1 MAGPHSGNQNAAL
14 PGPLWT
20 ASASLWYTERT
31 WLAQKFTA
39 CKDIMGMNRRFG
51 LVLVGAC
58 MILYA
63 IGLWSGSG
71 HVRWLIAAGFFL
83 LITCL
88 MPRIL
93 QPVKNLWMKLGGP
106 LHAVVSP
113 VLLCLFYFLGVV
125 PIGLMMQMFGKDPL
139 RLKPSSKTYWIERTP
154 PGPAPETMAELF

>member
-1 MAGPHSGNQNAAL
+1 MAGPHSG
-14 PGPLWT
+14 PECGDTWPLVDGVCQSVVNGT
-20 ASASLWYTERT
+20 YVVSSKIDGL
-31 WLAQKFTA
+31 
-39 CKDIMGMNRRFG
+39 KDIMGTNRRFG

-71 HVRWLIAAGFFL
+71 HVSWLIAAGFFL

-106 LHAVVSP
+106 LHAVISP
-113 VLLCLFYFLGVV
+113 VLLFLFYFLGVM
-125 PIGLMMQMFGKDPL
+125 PIGMIMQMFGNDPL
-139 RLKPSSKTYWIERTP
+139 RLKPNSNTYWIERKP
-154 PGPAPETMAELF
+154 PGPAPETMTELF

>member
-1 MAGPHSGNQNAAL
+1 MGN
-14 PGPLWT
+14 
-20 ASASLWYTERT
+20 
-31 WLAQKFTA
+31 
-39 CKDIMGMNRRFG
+39 NRRFG
-51 LVLVGAC
+51 LILVAAC
-58 MILYA
+58 TILYA
-63 IGLWSGSG
+63 LGLWSGSG
-71 HVRWLIAAGFFL
+71 HLAWLIAAGFFL
-83 LITCL
+83 LVTGL

-93 QPVKNLWMKLGGP
+93 QPVKNVWMKLGGP